1 MECSST
7 LPPILSALS
16 DTLEA
21 MPLLLLLS
29 LIVMQSGKLAP
40 VNDAPRD
47 KSFAGYLNRLR
58 QAVAKRD
65 ARALQKLVHAEVV
78 TGGFSEKDE
87 KGWDRF
93 TARWQPES
101 QDSPLWEVLGDL
113 LDLGFFRA
121 APQTFVSPYVA
132 WKFPRDLDPRGH
144 WVVVRDNLPLLA
156 EPRRDA
162 SPVTTLHFDIVRRIA
177 DPLPGEPFHWLEVET
192 LGGKRGYVQQVN
204 VRSPLMERAQF
215 QQLEG
220 RWGLY
225 VLDRRR

>member
-1 MECSST
+1 
-7 LPPILSALS
+7 
-16 DTLEA
+16 
-21 MPLLLLLS
+21 MPLLLFAFLLMS
-29 LIVMQSGKLAP
+29 QAGKLVP

-47 KSFAGYLNRLR
+47 KTFNSYLNRLR
-58 QAVAKRD
+58 QTVAKRD
-65 ARALQKLVHAEVV
+65 GKALQKLVHPEVV
-78 TGGFSEKDE
+78 TGGFAEKDE

-93 TARWQPES
+93 TARWQPED
-101 QDSPLWEVLGDL
+101 QQSPLWDVLADL

-132 WKFPRDLDPRGH
+132 WKFPRDLDPRRH

-162 SPVTTLHFDIVRRIA
+162 NPTATLHFDIVRRVA
-177 DPLPGEPFHWLEVET
+177 DPLPGAPFHWLEVET
-192 LGGKRGYVQQVN
+192 LSGQRGYVQQVN

-215 QQLEG
+215 QQIDG